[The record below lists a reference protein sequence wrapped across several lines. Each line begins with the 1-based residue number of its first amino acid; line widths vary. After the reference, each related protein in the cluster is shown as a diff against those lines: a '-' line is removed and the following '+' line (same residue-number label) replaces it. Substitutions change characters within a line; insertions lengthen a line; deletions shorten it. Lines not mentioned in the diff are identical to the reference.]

1 LSGIGAVN
9 CVSSVII
16 GTLTEEAIRAGY
28 FMSTVIASESLSQ
41 ATAWKA
47 LRFFNFYRIIISGIF
62 VVLLLFNNL
71 PRPLGAYDPELFA
84 VVSVAY
90 LLCAIFVQVA
100 VEYRIYRYDAQ
111 VLSQLALDVV
121 AITMMM
127 HASGGVDSGF
137 GMLLVVA
144 VAGASILTAGRTVM
158 LYAALAAL
166 AVLVEELYSLVI
178 YALPAANYTQAGLL
192 GATFFATALLGHVLS
207 RRLRE
212 TEALAQQRGLDV
224 RNLAR
229 LNEIIVQ
236 RMRSGIM
243 VLDDRGYVRLAN
255 EAASGF
261 FGQVDVQGIN
271 VHRDL
276 PELGDQLSAWLDDAK
291 VPSRVIRPK
300 DGEVDVMVSFARLEP
315 ASSAATLVFM
325 EDASVMHQRVQQLKL
340 ASLGRLAASI
350 AHEIRNPV
358 GAISHAGQLLAE
370 SDSLDEEDAR
380 LTAIIRDHCSRVNDI
395 VEGVMRISRRGS
407 SIPESIQLGPW
418 LRRFREEFA
427 ERLSLQEDDVVINDI
442 FDAVVQFDVTQLHQI
457 VWNLC
462 ENAVRYSKGCP
473 LLKLEIGTQSGS
485 DRPFLDIIDHGP
497 GMEEAVIEHLFEP
510 FFTTESQ
517 GSGLGL
523 YIARELCLSN
533 QAGLHLVRSGAS
545 GSCFRIV
552 FAHPDKRLLTV

>member
-1 LSGIGAVN
+1 MNSAV
-9 CVSSVII
+9 
-16 GTLTEEAIRAGY
+16 
-28 FMSTVIASESLSQ
+28 ASESLSQ

-47 LRFFNFYRIIISGIF
+47 LRFFNFYRTILSGVF
-62 VVLLLFNNL
+62 VVLLVFNNL
-71 PRPLGAYDPELFA
+71 PRPLGTYDPELFT
-84 VVSVAY
+84 VVSIAY
-90 LLCAIFVQVA
+90 LLCAILAQLA

-111 VLSQLALDVV
+111 VLSQLLLDVI
-121 AITMMM
+121 AITLMM

-137 GMLLVVA
+137 GMLLVVG

-166 AVLVEELYSLVI
+166 AVLVEELYSLVK

-192 GATFFATALLGHVLS
+192 GATFFATALLGHVLA

-212 TEALAQQRGLDV
+212 TEALAQQRGLDL

-243 VLDDRGYVRLAN
+243 VLDDDGFVRLAN
-255 EAASGF
+255 EAASRF
-261 FGQVDVQGIN
+261 FGRSDVQGMN
-271 VHRDL
+271 VQNDL
-276 PELGDQLSAWLDDAK
+276 PELGHQLSAWLNDVR
-291 VPSRVIRPK
+291 VPSRVIRPQE
-300 DGEVDVMVSFARLEP
+300 GEVDVLVSFARLEP

-370 SDSLDEEDAR
+370 SDRLDDEDAR
-380 LTAIIRDHCSRVNDI
+380 LTAIIRDHCGRVNDI
-395 VEGVMRISRRGS
+395 VESVMRISRRGG
-407 SIPESIQLGPW
+407 SIPETIQLVPW
-418 LRRFREEFA
+418 LHKFKEEFTDRLALRA
-427 ERLSLQEDDVVINDI
+427 EDISVHALSDVVI
-442 FDAVVQFDVTQLHQI
+442 QFDVTQLHQI

-462 ENAVRYSKGCP
+462 ENGVRYSKGNP
-473 LLKLEIGTQSGS
+473 LLELQVGSQSGS
-485 DRPFLDIIDHGP
+485 QRPFLDIVDHGS
-497 GMEEAVIEHLFEP
+497 GMDQGVIEQLFEP

-523 YIARELCLSN
+523 YVARELCLSN
-533 QAGLHLVRSGAS
+533 QAGLHLLRTGEN

-552 FAHPDKRLLTV
+552 FAHPDKRPLTA